1 MLIFP
6 FIMFVSSDPTEK
18 KIKPYFYQ
26 SQPSPFSFLPAL
38 FYFIFLSLPLLNR
51 AAFSC
56 VLIAL

>member
-6 FIMFVSSDPTEK
+6 FIMFVSSDPIEK

-26 SQPSPFSFLPAL
+26 SQPSPFFFLPAL
-38 FYFIFLSLPLLNR
+38 FYFIFLSFHQLNR